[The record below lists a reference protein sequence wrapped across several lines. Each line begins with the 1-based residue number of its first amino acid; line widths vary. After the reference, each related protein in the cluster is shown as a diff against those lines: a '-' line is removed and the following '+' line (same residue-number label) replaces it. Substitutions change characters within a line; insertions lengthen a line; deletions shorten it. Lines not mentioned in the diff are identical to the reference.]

1 MANTFPGSQSIL
13 LSPALTQTHLLPGTP
28 PAGGSP
34 CRLLAQV
41 PAQAPLLLPHSL
53 KAWSSAV
60 IWIHGRL
67 LLTSIS
73 WALSSHLSL
82 TFPDGLGHVPSSFF
96 QHTFVLPYHD
106 GEDVP
111 PSTQGQPLLAGSQFP
126 TSGLFTP
133 SDFIYL
139 TALGIFFRI
148 SSFTASV

>member
-1 MANTFPGSQSIL
+1 MFYGKYLPWFTEHPPVSCFNSDPPAPRDSSCWGLPVQAACPGPRS
-13 LSPALTQTHLLPGTP
+13 SPTP
-28 PAGGSP
+28 PSTLTGSLVL
-34 CRLLAQV
+34 CGHLV
-41 PAQAPLLLPHSL
+41 
-53 KAWSSAV
+53 
-60 IWIHGRL
+60 

-73 WALSSHLSL
+73 WALSSHLPL

-96 QHTFVLPYHD
+96 QHIFVLLPYHD

-111 PSTQGQPLLAGSQFP
+111 PSTQGQPLLVGSQFP